1 MRTMRLLIIIVVA
14 LGILGGVLYYVH
26 YKGTHISTD
35 NAYVE
40 GKIHVVS
47 SKIPGTV
54 KAVYAEDN
62 RFVKKGDVL
71 LELDEKDYDVKVK
84 EAQAAYEIERR
95 RLSET
100 EGNFTILRRRL
111 AEIDAAIEAEN
122 AQLEVQKY
130 LLDQARIDYE
140 RAENLFKKEAI
151 PKEKYE
157 KALTSYRVSASTL
170 KALTEKIRQL
180 KAQRETLV
188 SQIDQLEKTIKTQK
202 AAVLLRETNLQDAN
216 LKKSYTKIYAPADGY
231 ITKKSVEVGNQIQPG
246 QPLMAIV
253 ASSEIWVV
261 ANYKETQIE
270 KIKPGQKVKIK
281 VDSYPGIVFEG
292 KVDSI
297 MAGTGASFSLFPPEN
312 ATGNWVKVVQRIPVK
327 IVLEET
333 PEKKA
338 LLRIGMSCVPTVLV
352 K

>member
-111 AEIDAAIEAEN
+111 AEIEAAIEAEN

-338 LLRIGMSCVPTVLV
+338 LLRIGMSCVPTVLT

>member
-111 AEIDAAIEAEN
+111 AEIEAAIEAEN

>member
-1 MRTMRLLIIIVVA
+1 MVVA

-111 AEIDAAIEAEN
+111 AEIEAAIEAEN

-130 LLDQARIDYE
+130 LLDQARMDYE

>member
-1 MRTMRLLIIIVVA
+1 MRTMRLLIIMVVA

-111 AEIDAAIEAEN
+111 AEIEAAIEAEN

>member
-1 MRTMRLLIIIVVA
+1 MRTMRLLIIMVVV

-54 KAVYAEDN
+54 KTVYAEDN

-95 RLSET
+95 RLLET

-170 KALTEKIRQL
+170 KALAEKIRQL

-338 LLRIGMSCVPTVLV
+338 LLRIGMSCVPTVLT